1 MTDNQIIIAIAQII
15 LYLILITFVVWS
27 NTVIKQR
34 LKSQDN
40 INEKMKSFME
50 IFSIDELKKFVD
62 VRTETMQLNLEN
74 YIEKNKKEFA
84 ENAEPYIREVLQ
96 ADINNSVSQMQ
107 ERYDEICEG
116 IYNLLV
122 TIPMD
127 KRKKF
132 IENHLKITGK
142 EFIEELKKYN
152 EWEVN

>member
-132 IENHLKITGK
+132 IENHLKITGN
-142 EFIEELKKYN
+142 EFIKELKKYN
-152 EWEVN
+152 EWEVD